1 MKLTVQLIGAIVLA
15 LGVVLLGGWVL
26 QYTITKWLLTFGITT
41 QVDLWLCV
49 LTNSYLIGLF
59 STKSK

>member
-1 MKLTVQLIGAIVLA
+1 MKLTVQLIGAIVILS
-15 LGVVLLGGWVL
+15 LVVLLGGWVL
-26 QYTITKWLLTFGITT
+26 QYIITKWLLTFGITT

>member
-1 MKLTVQLIGAIVLA
+1 MKLTVQLIGAIVILSLVA
-15 LGVVLLGGWVL
+15 LLGGWVL
-26 QYTITKWLLTFGITT
+26 QYIITKWLFTFGITT